1 MSLYELNMRHIL
13 TLYTHML
20 GWTLQ
25 ELLAPS
31 NVEFYDQDWTFRGSR
46 KDHTDTI
53 SKFTSIPTEVLLKP
67 RTIYKESVGAR
78 MSWASKRVTKRTE
91 DMAYC
96 LLGIFEINMPLI
108 YGEGRRAFKRLQ
120 EEIIKR
126 NNDLTIFAWNNV
138 SRYKRW
144 DDLVEVLATSPKAFA
159 GSADL
164 QNISIGL
171 GPEFSITNRG
181 LLLTGDFKLSYR
193 SSRERPEKSTYVLQ
207 IATASGSATASD
219 STTTSDSTTA
229 SDSMTR
235 EIGLRKLAPRLY
247 GRLRKL
253 PRLEEFSASLKTYFD
268 YISDTPI
275 DEDSIYITT
284 DFHHADD
291 FAHLAASRNNALH
304 IPKQEGLEFYG
315 VTPQLLWDHS
325 DAVFLHTRQDTPYP
339 YYSSVIAVEFRHR
352 LERHTNKIFVVY
364 ESGVIQP
371 LLHVFS
377 EASAYEHGTDILERL
392 FPARDKEH
400 SRRRRLRN
408 YRELIPEKGISWEY
422 IKKDASWLLEMG
434 DSIDVSGTVGN
445 YNIQFFLDSGK
456 LDPHNIPVKSLKAFV
471 THSQSEI
478 DTTQR

>member
-13 TLYTHML
+13 ILYTHML

-53 SKFTSIPTEVLLKP
+53 SKFTSIPTKVLLKP

-108 YGEGRRAFKRLQ
+108 YGEGKTAFKRLQ

-126 NNDLTIFAWNNV
+126 NNDLTIFAWDNV
-138 SRYKRW
+138 SHYKRW
-144 DDLVEVLATSPKAFA
+144 DGLVEVLATSPNAFT

-181 LLLTGDFKLSYR
+181 LLLTGDFELSYR

-207 IATASGSATASD
+207 IAT
-219 STTTSDSTTA
+219 TSDCTN
-229 SDSMTR
+229 R

-247 GRLRKL
+247 GRLRNL
-253 PRLEEFSASLKTYFD
+253 PRLESFIASPIPCFD
-268 YISDTPI
+268 RITDTPI
-275 DEDSIYITT
+275 DEDSIYIRT
-284 DFHHADD
+284 DFHHTDD
-291 FAHLAASRNNALH
+291 FTHLAASRKNALH
-304 IPKQEGLEFYG
+304 FSQQEDFSICG
-315 VTPQLLWDHS
+315 VTPQSLWDHS
-325 DAVFLHTRQDTPYP
+325 DAVFLQTRQDTPYP
-339 YYSSVIAVEFRHR
+339 YYSSVVAVLIKSAHEGY
-352 LERHTNKIFVVY
+352 TDYIFVVY
-364 ESGVIQP
+364 ESGVIHP
-371 LLHVFS
+371 ALHVFS
-377 EASAYEHGTDILERL
+377 EYSASKHRRDIERL
-392 FPARDKEH
+392 FPAWSKE
-400 SRRRRLRN
+400 SSLRH
-408 YRELIPEKGISWEY
+408 RHLSDDLVPEKDISWED
-422 IKKDASWLLEMG
+422 IRREAPWLLEED
-434 DSIDVSGTVGN
+434 DSVDMSGHN
-445 YNIQFFLDSGK
+445 SKYNIQFFLESGK
-456 LDPHNIPVKSLKAFV
+456 LDPYDIPVIRLKASV
-471 THSQSEI
+471 TYSEFEI
-478 DTTQR
+478 DGTQQ

>member
-1 MSLYELNMRHIL
+1 MYNWYRQAKVCYVVLEDLPAHLRLEDQIAKCRWF
-13 TLYTHML
+13 TR

-53 SKFTSIPTEVLLKP
+53 SKFTLIPTKVLLKP
-67 RTIYKESVGAR
+67 KTIYKESVGAR
-78 MSWASKRVTKRTE
+78 MSWASKRITKRTE

-108 YGEGRRAFKRLQ
+108 YGEGKRAFLRLQ

-126 NNDLTIFAWNNV
+126 NNDLTIFAWDNV
-138 SRYKRW
+138 SRSRRW
-144 DDLVEVLATSPKAFA
+144 DDLVEVLATSPAAFA

-164 QNISIGL
+164 QNISTGL

-207 IATASGSATASD
+207 IATASD
-219 STTTSDSTTA
+219 STT
-229 SDSMTR
+229 R
-235 EIGLRKLAPRLY
+235 KIGLRKLAPRLY

-253 PRLEEFSASLKTYFD
+253 PRLDTYNASLKTFFD
-268 YISDTPI
+268 FTTDTPI

-304 IPKQEGLEFYG
+304 IPKQQDLEFRG
-315 VTPQLLWDHS
+315 VTPQSLWDHS
-325 DAVFLHTRQDTPYP
+325 DAVFLQTRQDTSYP
-339 YYSSVIAVEFRHR
+339 YYSPVIAVEFRHW
-352 LERHTNKIFVVY
+352 LERYTNKIFVIY

-377 EASAYEHGTDILERL
+377 EDSAYEHGQDILERL
-392 FPARDKEH
+392 FPGWIEEH
-400 SRRRRLRN
+400 SRRHHRRN
-408 YRELIPEKGISWEY
+408 YSDLVPKKEITWEDIRREAPWILEKDE
-422 IKKDASWLLEMG
+422 
-434 DSIDVSGTVGN
+434 SINVSSGEGRC
-445 YNIQFFLDSGK
+445 NIRFFLDPGK
-456 LDPHNIPVKSLKAFV
+456 LNPHDIPVISLKASV
-471 THSQSEI
+471 TYSKFGI
-478 DTTQR
+478 DTTQK